1 MIDRLVLSAVLSTA
15 GWHGLYPD
23 PPAPPIPPTLHAK
36 AVNKSM
42 SAMCAK
48 KKHGKQA
55 AELCKRW
62 KEQQRA

>member
-1 MIDRLVLSAVLSTA
+1 MIDRLILSAVLSTA

-23 PPAPPIPPTLHAK
+23 PPEPTQLTLRQKAK
-36 AVNKSM
+36 QNSM